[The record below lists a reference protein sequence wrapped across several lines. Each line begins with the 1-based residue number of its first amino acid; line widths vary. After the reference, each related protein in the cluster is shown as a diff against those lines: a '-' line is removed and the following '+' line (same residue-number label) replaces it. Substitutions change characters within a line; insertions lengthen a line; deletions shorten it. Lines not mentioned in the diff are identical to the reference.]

1 MSKEESIQKMGAI
14 AAQKIKN
21 EQLVGL
27 GSGSAVAAFVNEL
40 GKRIKNENLKISGIP
55 TSMQIEL
62 IAKSNGIIL
71 ESTELIPKIDIVIDG
86 ADQSVFIVK
95 FLNLHKNNIMI
106 KGGGGAHFREK
117 IMIESAKQSI
127 IVADS
132 SKYVDVITWPV
143 PLEVSEFSRPFVE
156 EKIKSINGDPILRT
170 LGKGYPFFT
179 QNGNLVIDAHFGEIS
194 EPKVLE
200 QSLLNIPGIIANGI
214 FSMPIDT
221 FLRANNDGTVD
232 TL

>member
-27 GSGSAVAAFVNEL
+27 GSGSAVSAFVNEL

-86 ADQSVFIVK
+86 ADQID
-95 FLNLHKNNIMI
+95 KNNIMI

>member
-1 MSKEESIQKMGAI
+1 MGSVIQLKKQI
-14 AAQKIKN
+14 NNSYFQLKN
-21 EQLVGL
+21 SV
-27 GSGSAVAAFVNEL
+27 
-40 GKRIKNENLKISGIP
+40 ENKL
-55 TSMQIEL
+55 ML
-62 IAKSNGIIL
+62 
-71 ESTELIPKIDIVIDG
+71 
-86 ADQSVFIVK
+86 
-95 FLNLHKNNIMI
+95 
-106 KGGGGAHFREK
+106 
-117 IMIESAKQSI
+117 
-127 IVADS
+127 
-132 SKYVDVITWPV
+132 
-143 PLEVSEFSRPFVE
+143 VE